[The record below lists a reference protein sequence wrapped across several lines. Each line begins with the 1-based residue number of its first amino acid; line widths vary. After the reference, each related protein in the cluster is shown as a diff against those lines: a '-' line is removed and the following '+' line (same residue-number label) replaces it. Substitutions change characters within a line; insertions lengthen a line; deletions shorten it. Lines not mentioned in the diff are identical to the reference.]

1 MSRPSLCFAAV
12 CLTALG
18 LLLTLARP
26 AAAQLPP
33 GLPIP
38 PQNFAVPH
46 FWGAPGALSIDH
58 EGMGGASVADRQSD
72 WGGNPACV
80 IDFNQPS
87 ALYQNLYTP
96 FQKLPGIREQYLGF
110 ATPLKTRRPAAVKI
124 SLIDVRGSG
133 GLAGT
138 PLSLNTRETDPSL
151 ELAFS
156 PAAGLS
162 VGLALAYLSTQSDY
176 ALPGVGTVTRLTS
189 RPSSLGGRLG
199 ILYYPKGQFSFGAS
213 ADYYSEAV
221 EQSVPAL
228 SLGPKKFHFRSEDYR
243 IGMGY
248 YPDPQT
254 KLLLE
259 YQEVAVHG
267 NGAAIAQHVYEIG
280 VERAFGP
287 ITPRIGLYNGVL
299 TAGLSGKIG
308 SVTLTYGLTNRFS
321 QNLPNQGAKPAQALE
336 ITAPL

>member
-1 MSRPSLCFAAV
+1 MRLPTRLA
-12 CLTALG
+12 ALG
-18 LLLTLARP
+18 LLLALSRP
-26 AAAQLPP
+26 ALAQLPP

-58 EGMGGASVADRQSD
+58 ESLGGASVADRQSD

-80 IDFNQPS
+80 IDFNQPA

-96 FQKLPGIREQYLGF
+96 LKNLPGIREQYLGF
-110 ATPLKTRRPAAVKI
+110 AAPLKTKRPSAVKV

-151 ELAFS
+151 ELAYS
-156 PAAGLS
+156 PIEGLS
-162 VGLALAYLSTQSDY
+162 VGVAFAYLSTQSDY
-176 ALPGVGTVTRLTS
+176 TLPGVGNVTRLTS
-189 RPSSLGGRLG
+189 KPSSLGGRLG
-199 ILYYPKGQFSFGAS
+199 ILYAPKGQFSFGAS
-213 ADYYSEAV
+213 GDYYSEAV

-228 SLGPKKFHFRSEDYR
+228 SLPAQKFHFRSEDYR

-254 KLLLE
+254 KALLE
-259 YQEVAVHG
+259 YQEVALHG
-267 NGAAIAQHVYEIG
+267 NNAAIAQHVLLMG
-280 VERAFGP
+280 VEHSFGP
-287 ITPRIGLYNGVL
+287 ITPRIGLYNGQL
-299 TAGLSGKIG
+299 TAGLSATLGK
-308 SVTLTYGLTNRFS
+308 VTLTYGLTNRFS
-321 QNLPNQGAKPAQALE
+321 QNLPGQGAKPAQALE